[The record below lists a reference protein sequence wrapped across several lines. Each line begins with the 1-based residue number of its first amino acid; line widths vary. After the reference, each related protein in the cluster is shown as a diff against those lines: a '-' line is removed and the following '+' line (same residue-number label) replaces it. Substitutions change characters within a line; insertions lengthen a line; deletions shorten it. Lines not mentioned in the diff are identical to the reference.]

1 MDIFLIILAF
11 IVAILGVTGSLLPVL
26 PGPPLSFAAILLA
39 KLSSMSVLSTK
50 LIWIMFFT
58 ALAITIF
65 DFISPSIIT
74 KKFGGSSLA
83 AKLSLVGMIIGTFF
97 FPPFGM
103 IIGPFL
109 GAFIGEF
116 IYNRKAS
123 NALKI
128 AFLSFIAFLVNTGIK
143 FFYALISIFIIIK
156 GLIS

>member
-74 KKFGGSSLA
+74 KKFGEVL
-83 AKLSLVGMIIGTFF
+83 
-97 FPPFGM
+97 
-103 IIGPFL
+103 
-109 GAFIGEF
+109 
-116 IYNRKAS
+116 
-123 NALKI
+123 
-128 AFLSFIAFLVNTGIK
+128 
-143 FFYALISIFIIIK
+143 
-156 GLIS
+156 